1 MVDIQLCNRGLND
14 GKRIAYID
22 TAKAFA
28 IILMV
33 VGHTSVPKVLSDWI
47 WSFHMPFFFF
57 VSGMTTNWQKRKMT
71 EFIRAR
77 VQVLLIPFVC
87 YSFVN
92 YAAVI
97 LINNN
102 SQIGGVI
109 G

>member
-1 MVDIQLCNRGLND
+1 MNNN
-14 GKRIAYID
+14 RIAYID

-57 VSGMTTNWQKRKMT
+57 VSGMTTNWQKRKT
-71 EFIRAR
+71 LEFIRTR
-77 VQVLLIPFVC
+77 VQTLLVPFLC
-87 YSFVN
+87 YSAIN
-92 YAAVI
+92 YAAF
-97 LINNN
+97 LFINNN
-102 SQIGGVI
+102 SQMGGEVI